1 MNKKIIPLIS
11 KEIDFYPINKNQFFI
26 HQVTYDYRIKISLE
40 LYNFLQLIDNVK
52 DLETI
57 ISEYNLKYNSI
68 LNSDF
73 AYDFL
78 YNKLAK
84 YGIIINE
91 NIFVKPSE
99 KPNYLKLSFIFL
111 NKDKVSKITNKLKYL
126 FIPKIMYCL
135 LALSLFLLFFSFYTF
150 NKQIFL
156 SEISKFDWLLFF
168 IISFIGI
175 TFHEFGH
182 ASAAKYF
189 GAKHGGIGGGFYIFI
204 PVYFADVTDIWRLPK
219 YQRII
224 VNIAGMYFELIYVI
238 LILSIGFL
246 MNNELLIILT
256 CIFSI
261 SILKSLNPFIRSD
274 GYWILSDAI
283 EKPNLMYHGFL
294 KVKQI
299 FKPKISWSFLDYFVL
314 IYGLI
319 SYIFIIFFLYF
330 VLIKNPNSIIYFP
343 KNVILFLNKI
353 LNENSTFSVIE
364 LSRLIIPLLFFYL
377 VFGFIKNFLNKKYY
391 KNKKS

>member
-1 MNKKIIPLIS
+1 MNKKIIPIIS

-57 ISEYNLKYNSI
+57 ISEYNIKYNSI
-68 LNSDF
+68 LNNDF

-99 KPNYLKLSFIFL
+99 KPDYLKLSFIFL

-135 LALSLFLLFFSFYTF
+135 LSLSLFLLFFSFYTF

-182 ASAAKYF
+182 
-189 GAKHGGIGGGFYIFI
+189 
-204 PVYFADVTDIWRLPK
+204 V
-219 YQRII
+219 
-224 VNIAGMYFELIYVI
+224 
-238 LILSIGFL
+238 
-246 MNNELLIILT
+246 
-256 CIFSI
+256 
-261 SILKSLNPFIRSD
+261 
-274 GYWILSDAI
+274 
-283 EKPNLMYHGFL
+283 
-294 KVKQI
+294 
-299 FKPKISWSFLDYFVL
+299 
-314 IYGLI
+314 
-319 SYIFIIFFLYF
+319 
-330 VLIKNPNSIIYFP
+330 
-343 KNVILFLNKI
+343 
-353 LNENSTFSVIE
+353 
-364 LSRLIIPLLFFYL
+364 PLLNTLVQNMVELVEDFIYL
-377 VFGFIKNFLNKKYY
+377 YLYILLMLQISGDYQNIKG
-391 KNKKS
+391 